1 MLAKI
6 AADIATAGGRA
17 YYVGGYVRDHLM
29 GRPHSQEEDVD
40 VEVIGLDP
48 QTLRSIL
55 SRYGDTRLVGKS
67 FPVMLIKGFPLWDF
81 TVPPKPGLS
90 LVEAI
95 SRRDFTINAM
105 MIDILSG
112 EIIDYFNGQADLR
125 QGIIR
130 HTTPGVMAEDP
141 LRAYR
146 ACQFAARFGFVIHP
160 DTLALISRT
169 DLSQV
174 QPDRIFQELLKL
186 LVLSTQPSVG
196 LGYMLDSGILE
207 KVHPLLFAL
216 TTCPQ
221 DATRHPEGSVWEHTL
236 LVVDRAADLK
246 SSSSYAEALMLA
258 ALLHDLGKP
267 QVTRSGPKGL
277 TTHGHDQKG
286 ALLALDFLHGLTR
299 HRRLIESVTSLVR
312 EHMQPVLLYKQK
324 DHVGD
329 KALVKLLERVDLRE
343 LLLLAEAD
351 LLGRGQEQDFLV
363 IRQWLEARISR
374 LGILPGQKLAPLVR
388 GRDLVGAGFKPGPAY
403 SSLLENALDLQ
414 LAGKSKTE
422 ILEIL
427 LKT

>member
-6 AADIATAGGRA
+6 AADIAAAGGRA

-29 GRPHSQEEDVD
+29 GRPHGQEEDVD

-48 QTLRSIL
+48 QTLQSIL
-55 SRYGDTRLVGKS
+55 SGYGDTRLVGKS
-67 FPVMLIKGFPLWDF
+67 FPVMLIKGCPRWDF

-90 LVEAI
+90 PLEAS

-105 MIDILSG
+105 MMDILSG
-112 EIIDYFNGQADLR
+112 EIIDYFDGQADLR

-130 HTTPGVMAEDP
+130 HTSPGVMAADP

-146 ACQFAARFGFVIHP
+146 ACQFAARFGFAIHP
-160 DTLALISRT
+160 DTLSLISRS

-174 QPDRIFQELLKL
+174 QPDRIFQELVKL
-186 LVLSTQPSVG
+186 LVLSSRPSVG
-196 LGYMLDSGILE
+196 LGYMLDSGILV

-236 LVVDRAADLK
+236 LVVDRAADLR
-246 SSSSYAEALMLA
+246 SSSAYPEAIMLA

-267 QVTRSGPKGL
+267 QTTRDGPKGL
-277 TTHGHDQKG
+277 TTYGHDQKG
-286 ALLALDFLHGLTR
+286 ALLALDFLQGLTR
-299 HRRLIESVTSLVR
+299 HRRLIEAVTSLVR
-312 EHMQPVLLYKQK
+312 EHMQPVLLYKQR

-351 LLGRGQEQDFLV
+351 LLGRGQDMDFLV

-374 LGILPGQKLAPLVR
+374 LGLEPGQRLAPLVR
-388 GRDLVGAGFKPGPAY
+388 GRDLLAAGIAPGPAY
-403 SSLLENALDLQ
+403 SSLLEKALDLQ
-414 LAGKSKTE
+414 LAGKNKTE
-422 ILEIL
+422 ILESL
-427 LKT
+427 LNT